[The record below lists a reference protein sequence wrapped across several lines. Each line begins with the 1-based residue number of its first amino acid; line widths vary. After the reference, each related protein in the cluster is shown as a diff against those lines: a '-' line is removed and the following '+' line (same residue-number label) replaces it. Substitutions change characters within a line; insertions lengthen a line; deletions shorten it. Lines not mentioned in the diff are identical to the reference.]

1 MIDAFVEGVRSIVQ
15 VCHLVILAPVALTIV
30 AARGR
35 IEAVSGAVGGIV
47 FGGWVFAAGWVTLSD
62 GALRFSAVLLLA
74 AVVVLGA
81 PQLFGRD
88 EIVRHTAGRAGIAF
102 GVGAL
107 VAQWWRPCVGEEL
120 GSILTNAPDRPWSQI
135 LPTTGFMLGISLPLI
150 AIGLVYAAWPPGPTT
165 AVRLGWIASALTGVL
180 GLSVMAGQ
188 HGEIVARLFEWSR

>member
-35 IEAVSGAVGGIV
+35 VEAVAGAVGGIV

-62 GALRFSAVLLLA
+62 GVLRLSAVLLLA
-74 AVVVLGA
+74 AVVILGA

-88 EIVRHTAGRAGIAF
+88 EIVRHPAGRAGIAF
-102 GVGAL
+102 GVGTL

-120 GSILTNAPDRPWSQI
+120 GSILTNAPDRQWSQL
-135 LPTTGFMLGISLPLI
+135 LPTTGFMLGISLPLV
-150 AIGLVYAAWPPGPTT
+150 AIGLVYAAWPPDPTT
-165 AVRLGWIASALTGVL
+165 ALRLGWVASALTGIL
-180 GLSVMAGQ
+180 GLSVMVGQ
-188 HGEIVARLFEWSR
+188 HGEIVARLFEWSQ